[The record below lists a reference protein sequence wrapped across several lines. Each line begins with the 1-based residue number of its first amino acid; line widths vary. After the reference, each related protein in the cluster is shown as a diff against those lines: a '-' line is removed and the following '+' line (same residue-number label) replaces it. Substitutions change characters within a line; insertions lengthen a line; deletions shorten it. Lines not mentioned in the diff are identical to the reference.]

1 MCSAVEE
8 SRVTVM
14 SVNGCVDLH
23 VGLTL
28 YLTSNKP
35 HGGNQLG
42 KCKCNG
48 ENSVLAPILKG
59 HNQNH

>member
-8 SRVTVM
+8 SGVTVM

-23 VGLTL
+23 IRLTL
-28 YLTSNKP
+28 YLTSNKTLT
-35 HGGNQLG
+35 GTNLRNASVTG
-42 KCKCNG
+42 K
-48 ENSVLAPILKG
+48 NSVLASILKG